1 MEGYT
6 KENGCPSE
14 CTLWN
19 ISNNCPASQRKS
31 LAGLDNVAS
40 DGSDSFN
47 KLIKICRTLE
57 DENVDNFVKKLT
69 ESQICLK
76 GNCRAH
82 CMVNDCQGV
91 ADHCIKY
98 ALPDVKQHCYQEVSQ
113 NIHDRACGE
122 CESLSQALNDV
133 KNLIKNTEE
142 VTDVEREDLHYD
154 AAQAVQSILLWKAHI
169 LTTVNQDIAKQL
181 ILEKLDDSTAF
192 IITDF
197 AMKFLAHRYR
207 ESMRS
212 WFGKAGNGMHVSCV
226 IMKDN
231 STNIAEETD
240 ESVEEKFK
248 KRMNIAFIGKAAQD
262 AGSVIAIYQSL
273 LQQVQT
279 DFPQIKFIIDKSDN
293 AGCYHK
299 EVLFT
304 WKATWPRNT

>member
-1 MEGYT
+1 M
-6 KENGCPSE
+6 
-14 CTLWN
+14 
-19 ISNNCPASQRKS
+19 
-31 LAGLDNVAS
+31 
-40 DGSDSFN
+40 F
-47 KLIKICRTLE
+47 
-57 DENVDNFVKKLT
+57 
-69 ESQICLK
+69 
-76 GNCRAH
+76 
-82 CMVNDCQGV
+82 
-91 ADHCIKY
+91 
-98 ALPDVKQHCYQEVSQ
+98 DVKQYCYQEVYQ

-154 AAQAVQSILLWKAHI
+154 AAQAVQSILWKAHI

-231 STNIAEETD
+231 FIKLAEET
-240 ESVEEKFK
+240 EETVEEKFK
-248 KRMNIAFIGKAAQD
+248 KRTCITFIGKAAQD
-262 AGSVIAIYQSL
+262 ARSVIAIYQSL

-293 AGCYHK
+293 AGCYHNK
-299 EVLFT
+299 VFST
-304 WKATWPRNT
+304 WKAT